1 MNVSRSN
8 KYNIR
13 IDLDKSHDSY
23 LHDKTS
29 GKEILDFLGMFG
41 SLPLGYNHP
50 IFHTQRFKEEVL
62 RVSHTKV
69 TNCFIGSDESRDFD
83 EAFTSYAPD
92 CFKHFYYCCTGSL
105 AVESAMKAVLEGNTK
120 RNPKIV
126 TFTRSFHG
134 INGWAS
140 FVTSRQDPVGPRL
153 GKNPK
158 KFVLECEDNLPDFLQ
173 AVASNKVVAVLIE
186 PIRSTHGDLYFKEG
200 FLQEVCRV
208 CKEKGI
214 LVIFD
219 EVQTGMGVTGTNWYY
234 EQLGVEP
241 DVVVFGKKSQL
252 SGIMANDKVSA
263 IFTQK
268 EKKLEATWDAT
279 LIDMVRC
286 RYILQAYKDL
296 NILSNVKARG
306 DQLVK
311 GLSNPYIKNL
321 RSAGLLVGFDLDSG
335 PQRDRFQQYCYDNGL
350 LVNTGGKNS
359 IRLRPHLAVSYNEV
373 KEALEVLNNY
383 GKPLN

>member
-1 MNVSRSN
+1 M
-8 KYNIR
+8 
-13 IDLDKSHDSY
+13 
-23 LHDKTS
+23 
-29 GKEILDFLGMFG
+29 
-41 SLPLGYNHP
+41 
-50 IFHTQRFKEEVL
+50 
-62 RVSHTKV
+62 
-69 TNCFIGSDESRDFD
+69 
-83 EAFTSYAPD
+83 
-92 CFKHFYYCCTGSL
+92 
-105 AVESAMKAVLEGNTK
+105 
-120 RNPKIV
+120 
-126 TFTRSFHG
+126 
-134 INGWAS
+134 
-140 FVTSRQDPVGPRL
+140 
-153 GKNPK
+153 
-158 KFVLECEDNLPDFLQ
+158 
-173 AVASNKVVAVLIE
+173 
-186 PIRSTHGDLYFKEG
+186 
-200 FLQEVCRV
+200 
-208 CKEKGI
+208 
-214 LVIFD
+214 
-219 EVQTGMGVTGTNWYY
+219 TGTNWYY

>member
-1 MNVSRSN
+1 MNVSKSN
-8 KYNIR
+8 KFNIK

-23 LHDKTS
+23 LYDKN
-29 GKEILDFLGMFG
+29 KDREVLDFLGMFA

-50 IFHTQRFKEEVL
+50 AYKTDKFKEEVL

-69 TNCFIGSDESRDFD
+69 TNCYIGSDESREFD
-83 EAFTSYAPD
+83 EAFTTFAPD

-105 AVESAMKAVLEGNTK
+105 AIESAMKAVLEGNTK

-158 KFVLECEDNLPDFLQ
+158 KFVRECEDNLPDFLQ
-173 AVASNKVVAVLIE
+173 AVASNKVIAVLIE
-186 PIRSTHGDLYFKEG
+186 PIRSTHGDLHFKEG

-208 CKEKGI
+208 CKEEGI
-214 LVIFD
+214 LIIFD
-219 EVQTGMGVTGTNWYY
+219 EIQTGMGVTGTNWYY

-241 DVVVFGKKSQL
+241 DVVVFGKKAQL
-252 SGIMANDKVSA
+252 SGIMATEKVSP

-279 LIDMVRC
+279 LIDMIRC
-286 RYILQAYKDL
+286 KHILKAYEEFD
-296 NILSNVKARG
+296 ILSNVKERSE
-306 DQLVK
+306 QLVN
-311 GLSNPYIKNL
+311 GITNPKIKNL
-321 RSAGLLVGFDLDSG
+321 RYAGLLVGFDLESEEE
-335 PQRDRFQQYCYDNGL
+335 RNNFQQSCYDKGL
-350 LVNTGGKNS
+350 LINVAGKNT
-359 IRLRPHLAVSYNEV
+359 IRLRPTLSVNYNEV
-373 KEALEVLNNY
+373 DIALQILNNS
-383 GKPLN
+383 